1 MKTEHSIMKQ
11 IPFLGLMVALS
22 LVLSLYTGCS
32 SKKGSISPN
41 AAADEAGA
49 DGLEGALGDKDI
61 VDGGREVGPGG
72 SGPGTVGG
80 GGGGPGGC
88 TDNDSDGRCN
98 SQDN

>member
-32 SKKGSISPN
+32 SKKGSISPD

-61 VDGGREVGPGG
+61 VDGGRDHWYRHRDHVPQHFGFFPSPEA
-72 SGPGTVGG
+72 
-80 GGGGPGGC
+80 
-88 TDNDSDGRCN
+88 
-98 SQDN
+98 